1 MKTQGL
7 KLYIIE
13 IISII
18 FILNSVVV
26 AQNMPECNVVKVNSD
41 GTYIVEIEGKRML
54 VITEEIEKKM
64 LKMRRDLLDAQ
75 IESALKD
82 SLLAK
87 YEKTKKMYNITLK
100 QQKEYITEIDSI
112 LDGYKN
118 LLSDYKK
125 LKQPWLSFQGGVGAT
140 GGETDPAIM
149 MGFRVFKVHLMGFM
163 QQRNSGLLIGTHF
176 DLF

>member
-26 AQNMPECNVVKVNSD
+26 AQNMPECNVVKINSD